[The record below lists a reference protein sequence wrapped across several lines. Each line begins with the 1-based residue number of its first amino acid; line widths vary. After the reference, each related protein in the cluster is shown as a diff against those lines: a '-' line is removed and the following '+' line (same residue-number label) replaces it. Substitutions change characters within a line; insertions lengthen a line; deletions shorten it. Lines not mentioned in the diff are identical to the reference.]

1 MFYSKSQFQQM
12 ALDLKLALIIF
23 VQAQLKSYIIKKD
36 NFQKVRLN
44 LSSLLNYITRI
55 KSALGSMN
63 LDKVVPDTILGC

>member
-1 MFYSKSQFQQM
+1 M

>member
-1 MFYSKSQFQQM
+1 M

-55 KSALGSMN
+55 KSSLGSMN

>member
-1 MFYSKSQFQQM
+1 MP
-12 ALDLKLALIIF
+12 LDLKLASIIF
-23 VQAQLKSYIIKKD
+23 VQPQLKSYIIKKD

-55 KSALGSMN
+55 KSSLETIN